1 MLLNEYLK
9 NLSLESDKPIAV
21 NYNFPSD
28 GLEYEYFYSSN
39 DAIEF
44 MRKFSDYEVDYFK
57 ILENEQDVIKAS
69 MDNDKYKGTME
80 LYEVLNFNFN
90 EDGLILDMLETKKCA
105 DVIKVVL
112 ILFHANSDDSDELW

>member
-1 MLLNEYLK
+1 MLLKEYLK
-9 NLSLESDKPIAV
+9 NLSLDSDKPIAV
-21 NYNFPSD
+21 NYNFPGD

-44 MRKFSDYEVDYFK
+44 MRKFSDNEVDYFK
-57 ILENEQDVIKAS
+57 ILEDEQDVVKAS

-80 LYEVLNFNFN
+80 LYDCLNFDFN
-90 EDGLILDMLETKKCA
+90 EDGLIIDMSETKECA

-112 ILFHANSDDSDELW
+112 ILFHADSYDNDKLW